1 MESVSGRAQKWSQA
15 MCLDPW
21 DSFCFTKPSRRT
33 VALNMKRD
41 TMQPVTLTLQSLTA
55 QEGFHNVTRY
65 TKTEDNWFFP
75 KHVNIQASKKQTGCA
90 PVHSGILSPASYTW
104 WWALTHISQA
114 ARHTDTYLNPNR
126 QTKHLPG
133 FRLRFKIFLWA
144 SLLGSGGMG
153 VAVRQAW
160 VTS

>member
-90 PVHSGILSPASYTW
+90 PVHGGILSPASYTW

-114 ARHTDTYLNPNR
+114 ARGYSPRSRKESDTTEHTHRVVYTGS
-126 QTKHLPG
+126 TKDWGTH
-133 FRLRFKIFLWA
+133 F
-144 SLLGSGGMG
+144 SSGKPSS
-153 VAVRQAW
+153 VFFNNN
-160 VTS
+160 